1 MHELSIAQEL
11 KTAVEEIMRDHP
23 EERVTEVHVCIGE
36 LQSIIPETLHTSFQA
51 ITDETA
57 LHNTRLIIHPRSIKT
72 HCATCDCEFVIK
84 EFSFICPHCQGTQL
98 QVISGDELH
107 IQSLETEPW
116 P

>member
-11 KTAVEEIMRDHP
+11 KTAVEEIMQDHP
-23 EERVTEVHVCIGE
+23 KERVTEVHVRIGE
-36 LQSIIPETLHTSFQA
+36 LQSIIPEILHSSFQA
-51 ITDETA
+51 ITECTVLQNA
-57 LHNTRLIIHPRSIKT
+57 RLIIHPCSIET
-72 HCATCDCEFVIK
+72 HCITCDREFVVQ